1 MLFVDLTKSV
11 TLQAIAGKLTFVYKF
26 YITYLILN

>member
-11 TLQAIAGKLTFVYKF
+11 TLQAIAGKVTLDCEF
-26 YITYLILN
+26 YITYT

>member
-11 TLQAIAGKLTFVYKF
+11 TFQAIAAKLTFVYKF
-26 YITYLILN
+26 NITYLILN